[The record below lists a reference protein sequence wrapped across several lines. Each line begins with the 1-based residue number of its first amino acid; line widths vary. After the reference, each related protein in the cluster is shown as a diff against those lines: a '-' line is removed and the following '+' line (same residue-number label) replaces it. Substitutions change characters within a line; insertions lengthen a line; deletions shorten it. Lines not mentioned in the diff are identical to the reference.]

1 MTDTQDKFNWD
12 LVDGSSF
19 PESRT
24 KKALSKV
31 MRQAR
36 REKPARRRGSF
47 MAWLTAAAAVLVIL
61 PAVTLLIHRMMTG
74 NRTEVVQLTAS
85 AANGQTRT
93 IYLPDSTKV
102 VLNSGSVL
110 FYPSGF
116 SGKERRV
123 CLSGE
128 AVFDVTADSKR
139 PFLVST
145 ADITVKVFGTL
156 FDVQA
161 YPEDPTV
168 SASLCRGAVGIF
180 RNSDPAAPAMLR
192 PGEEFRMVKED
203 GSFRISSVEPEDVT
217 VWERG
222 GVCLNAGDI
231 HDLIRLLERRF
242 DVNIYLTTDRYD
254 SEIITAKFIHG
265 ESIDEILTVI
275 SRLLPGMTY
284 NITNNTNIY
293 IH

>member
-1 MTDTQDKFNWD
+1 
-12 LVDGSSF
+12 
-19 PESRT
+19 
-24 KKALSKV
+24 
-31 MRQAR
+31 
-36 REKPARRRGSF
+36 
-47 MAWLTAAAAVLVIL
+47 MAWLAAAAVALVIL
-61 PAVTLLIHRMMTG
+61 PAVTLFVHRMVTG

-93 IYLPDSTKV
+93 VYLPDSTKV

-180 RNSDPAAPAMLR
+180 RNSTPENPTMLQ
-192 PGEEFRMVKED
+192 PGEEFRMVKAD
-203 GSFRISSVEPEDVT
+203 GSFSVSSVEPEDVS
-217 VWERG
+217 VWEHG
-222 GVCLNAGDI
+222 GVCLNAGDV
-231 HDLIRLLERRF
+231 HALVRLLERRF
-242 DVNIYLTTDRYD
+242 NVNIYLTTDRYD

-265 ESIDEILTVI
+265 ESLDEILTVI
-275 SRLLPGMTY
+275 GRLLPGMTY